1 MLSISHFKR
10 LFNGPE
16 AAIAGTQDLPQA
28 VFLHVPKTG
37 GTTFNLMVKNSY
49 PAHRAVHLLNLWE
62 GKTPDKSQYDF
73 LSGHFRWS
81 FVKEQGLDQRHLI
94 TFVREPLARAVSQF
108 YFMKMDEVLGFY
120 ETDREIFADSTKS
133 GMIKALHKARQFSL
147 EEFLREEPDLSH
159 ALLGN
164 FHTWI
169 LSEGGGRIADL
180 GTADLA
186 VAKSVLDRCF
196 FVGVC
201 EKMDESMA
209 LIARKMGW
217 PDRPSHRENATSGKR
232 ETNDH
237 SPWVINR
244 LKEINALDLDLYQ
257 YALGTFAQLK
267 TDPSVGHFPRPDA
280 SGFTPKLSILG
291 SGWHPRELHQ
301 QEWFCWTGPEDK
313 AHLSLKSD
321 IRTMANITLHF
332 RKPFRPETTTQMAL
346 SLNGTLL
353 DHHILGSF
361 GRMALR
367 ARVSEAFMQK
377 ANGRIDLTIHTGP
390 THKISDV
397 VPGNADPRRV
407 GVCLLR
413 VDLAAVSPFW
423 G

>member
-1 MLSISHFKR
+1 MRRWQSLLGGS
-10 LFNGPE
+10 GE
-16 AAIAGTQDLPQA
+16 ANRENPDIPQA

-49 PAHRAVHLLNLWE
+49 PAHRAVQLLNLWD
-62 GKTPDKSQYDF
+62 GKFPEKSQYDF

-94 TFVREPLARAVSQF
+94 TFVRNPISRAVSQF

-120 ETDREIFADSTKS
+120 ETDKEVFGDSIKT
-133 GMIKALHKARQFSL
+133 GMIRALHKARQLSL
-147 EEFLREEPDLSH
+147 EEFLREEPELSY

-180 GTADLA
+180 GEGDLA
-186 VAKSVLDRCF
+186 VAKSVVDRCF

-201 EKMDESMA
+201 EKMEESLA
-209 LIARKMGW
+209 LIAQKMGW
-217 PDRPSHRENATSGKR
+217 PKQEYHRENATSGKR
-232 ETNDH
+232 DPKDH
-237 SPWVINR
+237 SPWVLQR
-244 LKEINALDLDLYQ
+244 LGEINALDLDLYQ
-257 YALGTFAQLK
+257 HALGKFAQLK
-267 TDPSVGHFPRPDA
+267 NDPTAGHFPRPDA
-280 SGFTPKLSILG
+280 SGFTPKQSILG
-291 SGWHPRELHQ
+291 SGWYPREEYQ
-301 QEWFCWTGPEDK
+301 QEWFCWTGPEEK

-321 IRTMANITLHF
+321 IRGMANITLHF
-332 RKPFRPETTTQMAL
+332 RKPFRQETTSQLAL

-353 DHHILGSF
+353 EHHTLGSF

-367 ARVSEAFMQK
+367 ARLSGEFMQK

-390 THKISDV
+390 THLISDL
-397 VPGNADPRRV
+397 VPGSADSRRV

-413 VDLAAVSPFW
+413 VDLVSVSPFW

>member
-1 MLSISHFKR
+1 
-10 LFNGPE
+10 
-16 AAIAGTQDLPQA
+16 
-28 VFLHVPKTG
+28 
-37 GTTFNLMVKNSY
+37 MVKNSY
-49 PAHRAVHLLNLWE
+49 PAHRAVHLLNLWD
-62 GKTPDKSQYDF
+62 GKVPDKSQYDF

-81 FVKEQGLDQRHLI
+81 FVREQGLDQRLLI
-94 TFVREPLARAVSQF
+94 TFVRDPIARAVSQF

-120 ETDREIFADSTKS
+120 ETDKEIFGDSTKT

-180 GTADLA
+180 EEADLV

-201 EKMDESMA
+201 EKMEESLA
-209 LIARKMGW
+209 LIAQKMGW
-217 PDRPSHRENATSGKR
+217 PDQISHRENATSGKR
-232 ETNDH
+232 EANDH
-237 SPWVINR
+237 SPWVIQR
-244 LKEINALDLDLYQ
+244 LGEINALDLDLYQ
-257 YALGTFAQLK
+257 HALARFAQLK
-267 TDPSVGHFPRPDA
+267 NDPLVGHFPRPDA
-280 SGFTPKLSILG
+280 SGFTPKQSILG
-291 SGWHPRELHQ
+291 SGWHPREEHH
-301 QEWFCWTGPEDK
+301 QEWFCWTGPEEK

-332 RKPFRPETTTQMAL
+332 RKPFRQETNSHMAL
-346 SLNGTLL
+346 SLNGTPLE
-353 DHHILGSF
+353 HHTLGSF
-361 GRMALR
+361 GRMVLR
-367 ARVSEAFMQK
+367 ARVSEEFMQK
-377 ANGRIDLTIHTGP
+377 ANGRIDLTIQTGP
-390 THKISDV
+390 TQKISDMI
-397 VPGNADPRRV
+397 PGSGDPRRV